1 MRTQRWKELNR
12 EKHGKIGTR
21 RKKAGFKN
29 ILKRDLSKNKSK
41 KKKKPRKS
49 LKKGFRLLRTLSKY
63 MKTSKLPPLSKPQ
76 RKKHV
81 SWSKNYMKTYFSTI
95 IFSGQCRNTPD
106 GCIRG

>member
-41 KKKKPRKS
+41 KKKI
-49 LKKGFRLLRTLSKY
+49 KKIFEERIQTI
-63 MKTSKLPPLSKPQ
+63 
-76 RKKHV
+76 
-81 SWSKNYMKTYFSTI
+81 KNI
-95 IFSGQCRNTPD
+95 V
-106 GCIRG
+106 

>member
-41 KKKKPRKS
+41 KKNQEN
-49 LKKGFRLLRTLSKY
+49 L
-63 MKTSKLPPLSKPQ
+63 
-76 RKKHV
+76 
-81 SWSKNYMKTYFSTI
+81 
-95 IFSGQCRNTPD
+95 
-106 GCIRG
+106 